1 MKRAKPN
8 SLTLYRKPKPK
19 STIDDCTFLS
29 MVKQERRL
37 HIGNSIAMVVNI
49 YAILTKIDN
58 GIVLA
63 MEVIWLKIK

>member
-1 MKRAKPN
+1 
-8 SLTLYRKPKPK
+8 
-19 STIDDCTFLS
+19 

-63 MEVIWLKIK
+63 VEVIWLKIK